1 MRVNGRL
8 LRPATLAERRLLSA
22 FGLSDLRVPRGCN
35 AFVAARRLGRLA
47 RYQGP
52 DGEFFRELVRT
63 QHKAVPPTPDPEP
76 DTTEPV
82 MPELVPVHASAA

>member
-22 FGLSDLRVPRGCN
+22 FGCTELRVPRGTN

-47 RYQGP
+47 RYTGP
-52 DGEFFRELVRT
+52 DGEFMRELLGK
-63 QHKAVPPTPDPEP
+63 QHGPAAPEP
-76 DTTEPV
+76 SPGLDH
-82 MPELVPVHASAA
+82 PELEELDRSASRAA